1 MPTQTVL
8 IGSETGFTVTNV
20 NSLANNQAKPLPAVD
35 NSANKAVD
43 FKVYVEITLPSSGVS
58 ATGTIEIYLIEGTES
73 TSTTTDWTDGIDPA
87 GSANIASS
95 IKNAKLLR
103 IYNANANN
111 QVVRSV
117 FDLLSDLCGSMLN
130 APKYWALVIYNKCGA
145 TLPASGHEITYSS
158 VKYEIT

>member
-1 MPTQTVL
+1 MPTQTIQ

-35 NSANKAVD
+35 NSTVKAVD
-43 FKVYVEITLPSSGVS
+43 YKCYLEITLPSSGVS
-58 ATGTIEIYLIEGTES
+58 ATGTIEVYLIEGTEN

-87 GSANIASS
+87 GSSNIASS

-111 QVVRSV
+111 QVVRGV

-130 APKYWALVIYNKCGA
+130 APKFWTFVIYNKCGA
-145 TLPASGHEITYSS
+145 TLAASGHEITYSP
-158 VKYEIT
+158 VKYEIS